1 MSQTDLILGSVI
13 AAVDAVGRG
22 QWDWCTASSTPRSTT
37 GCCSGR
43 TASAVRRGPGA
54 AVLGLVALVGCWW
67 AEQHGQDQVSVAF
80 GLIGG
85 TLLAAAGYAW
95 TGRQ

>member
-43 TASAVRRGPGA
+43 TASAVRRGPA
-54 AVLGLVALVGCWW
+54 MR
-67 AEQHGQDQVSVAF
+67 
-80 GLIGG
+80 
-85 TLLAAAGYAW
+85 
-95 TGRQ
+95 TGKRRWQQPERTTRGESGE

>member
-1 MSQTDLILGSVI
+1 MRSKPELP
-13 AAVDAVGRG
+13 
-22 QWDWCTASSTPRSTT
+22 SSAWSRL
-37 GCCSGR
+37 SG
-43 TASAVRRGPGA
+43 AG
-54 AVLGLVALVGCWW
+54 GLSS
-67 AEQHGQDQVSVAF
+67 GQDQVSVAF